1 MSISFTVKA
10 TRRDDLGK
18 GASRRLR
25 HAGHVPAVVYGGHA
39 EPISLTLVHKDLWH
53 SLENEAFYSH
63 VLDLEIDGT
72 VEKVVLRDLHR
83 HPFKALVMHADFQR
97 VSADEV
103 MHAHVPLHFLNE
115 GTCIGAKKGGVIS
128 HLATEVEITC
138 LPSDLP
144 EFIAVDLAALD
155 LDHTLHLA
163 DLVAPQGV
171 SFRELAAHDNNLG
184 IVVIHMPKGVAAA
197 DTAEA

>member
-25 HAGHVPAVVYGGHA
+25 HEGLVPAVVYGGHA
-39 EPISLTLVHKDLWH
+39 EPVSLTIIHKDLWH

-63 VLDLEIDGT
+63 VLDLEIDGL
-72 VEKVVLRDLHR
+72 VEKVVLRDLQR
-83 HPFKALVMHADFQR
+83 HPYKSIVMHADFQR

-103 MHAHVPLHFLNE
+103 MHASVPLHFINE
-115 GTCIGAKKGGVIS
+115 ATSIGAKKGGMIS
-128 HLATEVEITC
+128 HLASEVEITC
-138 LPSDLP
+138 LPADLP
-144 EFIAVDLAALD
+144 EFIEVDLAQLD
-155 LDHTLHLA
+155 LDHTMHLA
-163 DLVAPQGV
+163 DLVAPKGV
-171 SFRELAAHDNNLG
+171 SFLELSAHNNNLG
-184 IVVIHMPKGVAAA
+184 IVVIHMPKGVAA

>member
-25 HAGHVPAVVYGGHA
+25 HAGQVPAVVYGGHA
-39 EPISLTLVHKDLWH
+39 EPVSLTIIHKDLWH

-63 VLDLEIDGT
+63 IIDLEIDGKA
-72 VEKVVLRDLHR
+72 EKVVLRDLQR
-83 HPFKALVMHADFQR
+83 HPYKSFVMHADFQR
-97 VSADEV
+97 VSADEL
-103 MHAHVPLHFLNE
+103 MHASVPLHFINE
-115 GTCIGAKKGGVIS
+115 ATSVGAKKGGMIS

-138 LPSDLP
+138 LPADLP
-144 EFIAVDLAALD
+144 EFVEVDLAKLD
-155 LDHTLHLA
+155 LDHTMHLA
-163 DLVAPQGV
+163 DLVAPKGV
-171 SFRELAAHDNNLG
+171 SFLELSAHNNNLG
-184 IVVIHMPKGVAAA
+184 IVVIHMPKGAAA

>member
-25 HAGHVPAVVYGGHA
+25 HEGLVPAVVYGGHA
-39 EPISLTLVHKDLWH
+39 EPVSLTIIHKDLWH

-63 VLDLEIDGT
+63 VLDLEIDGL
-72 VEKVVLRDLHR
+72 VEKVVLRDLQR
-83 HPFKALVMHADFQR
+83 HPYKSIVMHADFQR

-103 MHAHVPLHFLNE
+103 MHASVPLHFINE
-115 GTCIGAKKGGVIS
+115 ATSIGAKKGGMIS

-138 LPSDLP
+138 LPADLP
-144 EFIAVDLAALD
+144 EFIEVDLAQLD
-155 LDHTLHLA
+155 LDHTMHLA
-163 DLVAPQGV
+163 DLVAPKGV
-171 SFRELAAHDNNLG
+171 SFLELSAHNNNLG
-184 IVVIHMPKGVAAA
+184 IVVIHMPKGVAA

>member
-25 HAGHVPAVVYGGHA
+25 HAGQVPAVVYGGHA
-39 EPISLTLVHKDLWH
+39 EPVSLTIIHKDLWH

-63 VLDLEIDGT
+63 ILDLDIDGK
-72 VEKVVLRDLHR
+72 VEKVVLRDLQR
-83 HPFKALVMHADFQR
+83 HPYKAIVMHADFQR

-103 MHAHVPLHFLNE
+103 MHATVPLHFINE
-115 GTCIGAKKGGVIS
+115 ATCVGAKKGGMIS
-128 HLATEVEITC
+128 HLVTEVEITC
-138 LPSDLP
+138 LPADLP
-144 EFIAVDLAALD
+144 EFIEVDLATLD

-163 DLVAPQGV
+163 DITAPEGV
-171 SFRELAAHDNNLG
+171 SFLELSAHNNNLG

-197 DTAEA
+197 TEE

>member
-25 HAGHVPAVVYGGHA
+25 HAGQVPAVVYGGHA
-39 EPISLTLVHKDLWH
+39 EPVSLTLLHKDLWH

-63 VLDLEIDGT
+63 ILDLEIDGK
-72 VEKVVLRDLHR
+72 VEKVVLRDLQR
-83 HPFKALVMHADFQR
+83 HPYKSIVMHADFQR

-103 MHAHVPLHFLNE
+103 MHASVPLHFINE
-115 GTCIGAKKGGVIS
+115 TTCVGAKKGGMVS

-138 LPSDLP
+138 LPADLP
-144 EFIAVDLAALD
+144 EFIEVDLAKLD

-163 DLVAPQGV
+163 DITAPKGV
-171 SFRELAAHDNNLG
+171 SFLELSAHNNNLG
-184 IVVIHMPKGVAAA
+184 IVVIHMPKGVAA
-197 DTAEA
+197 EASEA